1 MIPITMRTSLRFPLS
16 TATGLAFAW
25 LLVACPVG
33 MFAQNTHKNPTS
45 KFYVAD
51 LEGQSSLDTGTQ
63 VEDLKDKSVHSADG
77 STIETNPKSKSAVV
91 LSNGTG
97 VFIDPDTRME
107 VKRFMQEPFTPN
119 RNDPEVEPSLSQT
132 QASIPH
138 GTVGL
143 CTPKMVAG
151 STMVY
156 DTPQASIAIRGR
168 KVVIGTDG
176 DQTTVSL
183 LEGDVTVRGD
193 QYTGGQTLKPGQQAI
208 ITRSSPTAP
217 PKIVIQQI
225 PPDQMKALTDR
236 VTQACV
242 ARLQVFF
249 QSVDPKNLSPESV
262 FTQDDP
268 TQQLVPKEI
277 VPPTI
282 SPTYTVSPYFIPKP

>member
-1 MIPITMRTSLRFPLS
+1 MKTTLLFLPTTVTGFAVAMMLGAFPGTVL
-16 TATGLAFAW
+16 
-25 LLVACPVG
+25 
-33 MFAQNTHKNPTS
+33 AQNTQKNPTS

-51 LEGQSSLDTGTQ
+51 LQGSSDLNTGDH
-63 VEDLKDKSVHSADG
+63 VEDLKDKTVHSADG
-77 STIETNPKSKSAVV
+77 TTIQTKPDSMSAVV
-91 LSNGTG
+91 LSNNTG
-97 VFIDPDTRME
+97 VFIDPDTKLE
-107 VKRFMQEPFTPN
+107 VNHFMQEPFTPN

-176 DQTTVSL
+176 NQTTVSL

-193 QYTGGQTLKPGQQAI
+193 QYSGGQTLKNGQQAI
-208 ITRSSPTAP
+208 ITRSSPNAP

-225 PPDQMKALTDR
+225 PPDQMKALNDR

-242 ARLQVFF
+242 ARQQVFF
-249 QSVDPKNLSPESV
+249 KSVDPKNLSPSSV

-268 TQQLVPKEI
+268 TQVLVPTEI

-282 SPTYTVSPYFIPKP
+282 SPVITVSANSIPAP

>member
-1 MIPITMRTSLRFPLS
+1 MKTTLRFLP
-16 TATGLAFAW
+16 TAATGLAVT
-25 LLVACPVG
+25 LMLVACPVAT
-33 MFAQNTHKNPTS
+33 FAQGTHKNPTS

-51 LEGQSSLDTGTQ
+51 LQGTSDLNTGDAI
-63 VEDLKDKSVHSADG
+63 ESLKDKSVHSSDG
-77 STIETNPKSKSAVV
+77 TSIQTKPDSKCAVV

-107 VKRFMQEPFTPN
+107 VKKFMQEPFTPN

-132 QASIPH
+132 QVSIPH

-168 KVVIGTDG
+168 KVVVGTDG
-176 DQTTVSL
+176 DTTTVSL

-193 QYTGGQTLKPGQQAI
+193 QYTGGQTLKPGQQAV

-225 PPDQMKALTDR
+225 PPSQMQALTDR

-242 ARLQVFF
+242 ARQQVYFA
-249 QSVDPKNLSPESV
+249 SVDPKNLSPQSV
-262 FTQDDP
+262 FTKDDP
-268 TQQLVPKEI
+268 TPQLVPVEI

-282 SPTYTVSPYFIPKP
+282 SPVVTVSADSIPAP

>member
-1 MIPITMRTSLRFPLS
+1 MRTTFHLLP
-16 TATGLAFAW
+16 TAATGLALAW
-25 LLVACPVG
+25 LAVALPSQT
-33 MFAQNTHKNPTS
+33 FAQDTHKNPTS

-51 LEGQSSLDTGTQ
+51 LQGKSSLDTGTR
-63 VEDLKDKSVHSADG
+63 VEDLVDKSVHSADG
-77 STIETNPKSKSAVV
+77 SSIQTDADSKSAVV

-97 VFIDPDTRME
+97 VFIDPDTKME
-107 VKRFMQEPFTPN
+107 VNRFMQEPFTPN

-217 PKIVIQQI
+217 PKIVIQTI
-225 PPDQMKALTDR
+225 PPNQMQGLNDR

-242 ARLQVFF
+242 ARKQVFF
-249 QSVDPKNLSPESV
+249 ASVDPKNISPQSV
-262 FTQDDP
+262 FTQQDP
-268 TQQLVPKEI
+268 TPQLVPVQI

-282 SPTYTVSPYFIPKP
+282 SPVITVSADAIPAP